1 MALINAFAQ
10 LPDSSKCHSLMLNSQ
25 LNHIQSRTIS
35 VSLTAIRIQSQAL
48 EMCSRRRSMS
58 QYKPS
63 PLSHYSKAALSSKGT
78 SVLNN
83 YTQKHS
89 QLKEI
94 CIFCGHS
101 SFRGAAARTR
111 AMAGMVQSCAT
122 IIMVTLTKA
131 SQAVVETPIQGRRDD
146 SRCPTGEIICPQ
158 AVSGKKNNKRRL
170 IVRQKSGN
178 VIGIKMVRTS

>member
-1 MALINAFAQ
+1 
-10 LPDSSKCHSLMLNSQ
+10 MLNNQ

-48 EMCSRRRSMS
+48 ETCSRRRSMT

-83 YTQKHS
+83 YTQKQS

-94 CIFCGHS
+94 CTSCGHISFCGP
-101 SFRGAAARTR
+101 GTPTR
-111 AMAGMVQSCAT
+111 ATAGMGQSCAAILIT
-122 IIMVTLTKA
+122 TLKKA
-131 SQAVVETPIQGRRDD
+131 SQEVVETPIQGCRDD
-146 SRCPTGEIICPQ
+146 SRCPTGELICLQ
-158 AVSGKKNNKRRL
+158 AVSGKK
-170 IVRQKSGN
+170 ISVA
-178 VIGIKMVRTS
+178 